1 MNNSQLNLPLTLP
14 NYLVQSI
21 VVSLVHQLK
30 TEKSMQLVTAV
41 IKPFKLDDVKDGL
54 AAMGIQ
60 GMTVSE
66 VQGFGRQGGHSETY
80 RGTEYKVLFT
90 PKTRVEVVV
99 DDDQADAVVEAIVDA
114 ARTEK
119 IGDGKVWVTEVSNLV
134 RIRTGERGPSA
145 V

>member
-1 MNNSQLNLPLTLP
+1 M
-14 NYLVQSI
+14 
-21 VVSLVHQLK
+21 K
-30 TEKSMQLVTAV
+30 LVTAV

-54 AAMGIQ
+54 AILGVQ

-119 IGDGKVWVTEVSNLV
+119 MLLDDRGDMDIEIKVLRDRLQREGV
-134 RIRTGERGPSA
+134 
-145 V
+145 